1 MKKIVEEVLLTNE
14 EIKNRCKEL
23 GEEVTKDY
31 AGKRLVLICLLKG
44 SVPFATELSTHIN
57 LDLEMEFLRASS
69 YDGTNSKGQ
78 VKIDY
83 LFTGNLE
90 GKDVLIVEDIID
102 TGLTLDVVVRELK
115 KMNPKSLEIIALL
128 NKKDVN
134 TGLKSKPK
142 YVGFDIPNKFVVGF
156 GLDYNELYR
165 NLNFIGVLKKE
176 VYGG

>member
-1 MKKIVEEVLLTNE
+1 MKGIIEEVLITHS
-14 EIKNRCKEL
+14 EIKKRCKEL

-31 AGKRLVLICLLKG
+31 AGKRLVLVCLLKG
-44 SVPFATELSTHIN
+44 SVPFTTELSLNIN
-57 LDLEMEFLRASS
+57 LDVELEFLRASS
-69 YDGTNSKGQ
+69 YNGTNSKGE

-83 LFTGNLE
+83 FFTNSLE

-128 NKKDVN
+128 NKKDVK
-134 TGLKSKPK
+134 TDLKLKPK
-142 YVGFDIPNKFVVGF
+142 YVGFDIPNKFVIGF

>member
-1 MKKIVEEVLLTNE
+1 MKKIIEEVLLTNK

-23 GEEVTKDY
+23 GQEVTKDY
-31 AGKRLVLICLLKG
+31 AGKRLVLIYLLKG

>member
-1 MKKIVEEVLLTNE
+1 MKKIIEEVLITNK

-23 GEEVTKDY
+23 GQEVTKDY
-31 AGKRLVLICLLKG
+31 AGKKLVLICLLKG
-44 SVPFATELSTHIN
+44 SVPFAIELSTHIN

-69 YDGTNSKGQ
+69 YDGTNSKGE
-78 VKIDY
+78 VKINY
-83 LFTGNLE
+83 FFTGCLE